1 MCLHTQ
7 HMYKLCGI
15 IIKKSRRLAPT
26 PDECVG
32 QMPICHLSLPC
43 LISAC
48 GLSPQQSFHYPFLY
62 FLSKSLLLF
71 FRALLRCKPA
81 VSHIIFPFEMHSSM
95 VFRMLVQLHNCYH
108 NQISI
113 LTSRLQEMLCP
124 TVVTFISSQPAIKTN
139 RNLFFSFLIR
149 NPMC

>member
-7 HMYKLCGI
+7 HMFKLCGI
-15 IIKKSRRLAPT
+15 IIKKKSRRPAPT
-26 PDECVG
+26 PDGCVG

-48 GLSPQQSFHYPFLY
+48 GLSPQQSFHYAFLY

-95 VFRMLVQLHNCYH
+95 VFRMLVQLY

-124 TVVTFISSQPAIKTN
+124 TVVTFISSQPAPPPIKTT